1 MLREHKLQMQ
11 FHTFDTSTE
20 GRVLSYLRD
29 RQRLTAN
36 SAREK
41 VLQALAAWLAVDE
54 LESNRSQLKD
64 SEFQQQLGTAIAVL
78 DARSAYCRSLLAFT
92 GGGLER
98 PSLEAQSPVQSQSVC
113 APVEP
118 QAMEARSTS
127 EPDTSV
133 DVDDATEEVEATED
147 RAFAS
152 SSAMSSLF
160 QDIEVEE

>member
-11 FHTFDTSTE
+11 FHAFDASTE

-54 LESNRSQLKD
+54 LESNRSQLD
-64 SEFQQQLGTAIAVL
+64 DGEFQQQLGTAIAVL
-78 DARSAYCRSLLAFT
+78 DARSAYCRSLLAFA
-92 GGGLER
+92 GGGQER
-98 PSLEAQSPVQSQSVC
+98 PSLEAQPIIQSQSVA

-118 QAMEARSTS
+118 PVVDASSTS
-127 EPDTSV
+127 ERDSSI
-133 DVDDATEEVEATED
+133 DIDDAAGEVNSVEEQT
-147 RAFAS
+147 FAS
-152 SSAMSSLF
+152 SSVMSALF